1 MSNTGKKTEIS
12 RILPLILSRPSI
24 KVLENL
30 KFFYKKDKNP
40 AEYSNNKNR
49 QSYTKALSSNIKEI
63 LKIKEIHKFI
73 NEPREKSQELI

>member
-1 MSNTGKKTEIS
+1 MSNTGKKNEIS
-12 RILPLILSRPSI
+12 RILSLILSRSSI

-30 KFFYKKDKNP
+30 KFFYKKDKNL

-49 QSYTKALSSNIKEI
+49 QLYIQALSSNIKEI

-73 NEPREKSQELI
+73 NKPWGKKS